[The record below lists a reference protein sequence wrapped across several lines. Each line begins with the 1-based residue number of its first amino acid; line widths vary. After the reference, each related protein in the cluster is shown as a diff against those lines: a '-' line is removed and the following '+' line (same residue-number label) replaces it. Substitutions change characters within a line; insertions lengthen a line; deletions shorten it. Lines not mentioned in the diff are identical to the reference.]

1 MKIFDYFY
9 IKKIMGW
16 GIIIPQIDFVFQRKF
31 RLTDIYLNRITKDDL
46 ESKLEESNEMISWY
60 KEQLIALGANS
71 AATIRS
77 EDGDYD
83 ENIVDFSVRRVNNI
97 FDDLKSEVIQ
107 NYLIQRALE
116 QYDTI
121 ISD

>member
-1 MKIFDYFY
+1 
-9 IKKIMGW
+9 MGW

-83 ENIVDFSVRRVNNI
+83 ENIIDFSVRRVNNI
-97 FDDLKSEVIQ
+97 FDELKSEVIQ

>member
-83 ENIVDFSVRRVNNI
+83 ENIIDFSVRRVNNI
-97 FDDLKSEVIQ
+97 FDELKSEVIQ